1 MLTIALI
8 YFLFG
13 LGLFFIPVELLR
25 ISEQESSPFSVWTI
39 QLLGAALLGLG
50 WMNYLNKTASIGG
63 IYGRPLVLQ
72 NLMFAFPSFI
82 FSVKSWMAHP
92 DQTLFLVSSII
103 FGLAAATF
111 TMRFFGKGPITGQSQ
126 S

>member
-1 MLTIALI
+1 MLIIALI
-8 YFLFG
+8 YFLLG
-13 LGLFFIPVELLR
+13 LGLFFVPEELLR
-25 ISEQESSPFSVWTI
+25 ISEQESSPFSVWTL

-50 WMNYLNKTASIGG
+50 WMNYLNKTAVMGG

-92 DQTLFLVSSII
+92 DLTLFIVSSII
-103 FGLAAATF
+103 FGLAAAVF
-111 TMRFFGKGPITGQSQ
+111 TMRFWGKGPAAG
-126 S
+126 